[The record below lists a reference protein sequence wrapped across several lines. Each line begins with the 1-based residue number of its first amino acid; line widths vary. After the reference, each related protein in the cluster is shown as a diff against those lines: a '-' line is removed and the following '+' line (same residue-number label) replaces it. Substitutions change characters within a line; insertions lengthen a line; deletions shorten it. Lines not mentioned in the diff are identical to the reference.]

1 MNDTSSAR
9 LVLVLNCGSSS
20 IKFAVFDASFE
31 PLPRKPL
38 WNGKVQGIGGPAPDF
53 GETGVA
59 PYRIQLD
66 PEMPYRSG
74 LSVIRERVL
83 ERLGDRHLS
92 AVVHRVVHGGSKYS
106 EPVRVD
112 SDVLSDLK
120 TYIPLAP
127 LHQPFALEAIEILLA
142 DQPELP
148 QIACFDTC
156 FHHTMPKVEQ
166 VLPLPF
172 EAWER
177 GIRRYGFHGLSYE
190 YMGIALAER
199 YGDAARGRVIVAHL
213 GSGASLCAMQDLKS
227 VATTMGFS
235 ALDGLMMG
243 TRSGA
248 LDPGAVLYLME
259 IEKLSL
265 KQVGDVL
272 YHRSGLLGVSG
283 ISAEPRVI
291 VKHEHDS
298 GAVGERASLALDLY
312 VRRIVREIGAL
323 IAVLG
328 GLDMLVFTAG
338 VGEHNDFVRER
349 VCKALS
355 FMNLELDEAAN
366 SVNAPVV
373 STPSSSV
380 LVAIEP
386 TNEEWVAARHAAR
399 LLHLANPNLAD
410 PWRNSM
416 YSRLLVPLDGSP
428 TSHLA
433 LDHASVL
440 ARLSGA
446 TIVLIHVIEELK
458 RASGFESPKAYIE
471 QVRPGF
477 LASGQALLDQAA
489 NQLRKDGI
497 AAETILRVAKGERVS
512 EIVAQQAVE
521 LNCDLVVLGTHGRR
535 GVDRFFLGS
544 DAEQIARV
552 APVPVML
559 VRQPYQY
566 GTRSNQGV

>member
-1 MNDTSSAR
+1 MTDASSER

-38 WNGKVQGIGGPAPDF
+38 WSGKVQGIGGPVPDY

-59 PYRIQLD
+59 PYRIPLD
-66 PEMPYRSG
+66 SEAPYRTA
-74 LSVIRERVL
+74 LSVIRERVV

-92 AVVHRVVHGGSKYS
+92 AVVHRVIHGGSKYS

-112 SDVLSDLK
+112 RDVLADLRK
-120 TYIPLAP
+120 YIPLAP

-142 DQPELP
+142 EQPKLP

-156 FHHTMPKVEQ
+156 FHDTMPKVEQ
-166 VLPLPF
+166 VLPLPY

-190 YMGIALAER
+190 YMAVALRER
-199 YGDAARGRVIVAHL
+199 YGDAAQGRTIVAHL

-259 IEKLSL
+259 IENLSL
-265 KQVGDVL
+265 KQVGEVL

-291 VKHEHDS
+291 VKHEHDP
-298 GAVGERASLALDLY
+298 GEVGERASLALDLY

-323 IAVLG
+323 VAVLG

-349 VCKALS
+349 VCKELS
-355 FMNLELDEAAN
+355 FLNLELDQAAN

-373 STPSSSV
+373 SSPNSSV
-380 LVAIEP
+380 LVVVEP
-386 TNEEWVAARHAAR
+386 TNEEWVAAGHAAR
-399 LLHLANPNLAD
+399 LLHLANPKLTD
-410 PWRNSM
+410 PWRNPM

-446 TIVLIHVIEELK
+446 TIVLMHVIEELK

-471 QVRPGF
+471 KVRPGF
-477 LASGQALLDQAA
+477 LAAGQALLDQAA

-497 AAETILRVAKGERVS
+497 AAETILREAKGERVS
-512 EIVAQQAVE
+512 EIIARQAAE
-521 LNCDLVVLGTHGRR
+521 SNCDLVVLGTHGRR
-535 GVDRFFLGS
+535 GVDRILLGS

-559 VRQPYQY
+559 VRQPYQCNM
-566 GTRSNQGV
+566 RSSEDV